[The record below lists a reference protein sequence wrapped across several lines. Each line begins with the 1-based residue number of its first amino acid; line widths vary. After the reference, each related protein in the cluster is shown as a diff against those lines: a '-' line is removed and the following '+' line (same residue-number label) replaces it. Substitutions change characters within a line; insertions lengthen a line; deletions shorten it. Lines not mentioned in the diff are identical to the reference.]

1 VGDVFRMDGLP
12 FGSGAW
18 VVESVN
24 REQHLFPP
32 TVF

>member
-1 VGDVFRMDGLP
+1 MLGMDGLP
-12 FGSGAW
+12 LGSGTW
-18 VVESVN
+18 VIESVN